1 MTPHEIAEKSA
12 ERMWADDI
20 AAQAHG
26 MTLESVGPGE
36 AALSMAATRAMTNGH
51 GIVHGGFIFLLADTA
66 FAYACN
72 SYNQRCVAQQCSIAY
87 LMPGREGS
95 RLIARA
101 REVRRVERSG
111 VYDVS
116 VSDESGAAIAE
127 FRGLSRTMA
136 GRFF

>member
-1 MTPHEIAEKSA
+1 MTPDEIARKSA

-26 MTLESVGPGE
+26 MKLESVGPGA
-36 AALSMAATRAMTNGH
+36 AALSMTATRPMVNGH

-87 LMPGREGS
+87 LKPGREGS
-95 RLIARA
+95 RLVAQA

-111 VYDVS
+111 IYDVS
-116 VSDESGAAIAE
+116 VSDETGAAIAE
-127 FRGLSRTMA
+127 FRGHSRTVT
-136 GRFF
+136 GWFF

>member
-1 MTPHEIAEKSA
+1 MTPEEIAKKSA
-12 ERMWADDI
+12 EALWAHDI
-20 AAQAHG
+20 AARTHG
-26 MTLESVGPGE
+26 MTLEAVGPGA

-87 LMPGREGS
+87 LRPGREGA
-95 RLIARA
+95 RLIANA
-101 REVRRVERSG
+101 REVERVERSG

-116 VSDESGAAIAE
+116 VADDTGAAIAE
-127 FRGLSRTMA
+127 FRGLSRTVA
-136 GRFF
+136 GALF